1 MDFNMKYCQLS
12 EDLKEDQYIADS
24 NDKDKNAEKR
34 KKNIPCSAQAVLRNK
49 VMKNI
54 ISEKISNFCDMID
67 EKEEEKED
75 IKLMI
80 LRKLL
85 RKMKKM
91 KKMKK

>member
-75 IKLMI
+75 IKLSTFC
-80 LRKLL
+80 
-85 RKMKKM
+85 
-91 KKMKK
+91 